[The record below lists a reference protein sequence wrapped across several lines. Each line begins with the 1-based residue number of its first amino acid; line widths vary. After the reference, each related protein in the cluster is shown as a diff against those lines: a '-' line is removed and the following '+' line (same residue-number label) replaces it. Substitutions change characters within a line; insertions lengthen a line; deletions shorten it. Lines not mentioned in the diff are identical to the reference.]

1 MCVCLHHWL
10 TPVIFCRSAS
20 VAAKAAVQSLVD
32 EEDNIASASS
42 EEAEKYEVNE
52 VDDSSVWT
60 FLII

>member
-1 MCVCLHHWL
+1 MCVYVYMFVRLHHWL

-32 EEDNIASASS
+32 EDNIASASS

-52 VDDSSVWT
+52 VDDSSV
-60 FLII
+60 

>member
-52 VDDSSVWT
+52 VDDSSV
-60 FLII
+60 